1 MADHQ
6 DPDEVWDEYDWE
18 RFLQQQDRKTERY
31 MELLE
36 RYSDDPQ
43 RDQIIAREMGWF
55 HLMNKEGEAWAE
67 HVDSLF
73 DPEDG
78 VEGALGDEGD
88 EGDAGDGEGEDE
100 DFEVHPL
107 YKMAFTVGARV
118 ERWVEDAGEAGT
130 LPDAAQLSTQMA
142 VAGAK
147 LAAGLG
153 CDDLDELGM
162 TIAYLKRALRAL
174 TVALE
179 AAGRLH
185 EDGRMLNHDH
195 DEIRAGIFQVRDGV
209 VELMGRHRAE
219 WMRRFGRR

>member
-55 HLMNKEGEAWAE
+55 HLMDKDGEEWAE

-73 DPEDG
+73 DPDDCE
-78 VEGALGDEGD
+78 EGDEGD
-88 EGDAGDGEGEDE
+88 EAGDLED
-100 DFEVHPL
+100 DAFEVHPL

-118 ERWVEDAGEAGT
+118 ERWVEDAGESGT

-179 AAGRLH
+179 AAGRLNAEGH
-185 EDGRMLNHDH
+185 MLGLDH

-209 VELMGRHRAE
+209 VELMGRHREE
-219 WMRRFGRR
+219 WRRRFGRR